1 MTGSGGL
8 STSPP
13 RAAPSGRSGAH
24 VQTVRGLGWA
34 ALRSDRRAYAG
45 RLVYAA
51 FDLDGGDLRGL
62 RLTRRK
68 RHLESV
74 LPYGHPQV
82 FRSMMVEEY
91 GLALFEAVKRLD
103 LEGVVA
109 KRKADPSGPAEVG
122 SSTLPRPIGLNALP
136 RAPGAGFFASA
147 CSRACGRRVR
157 RQESGVFPAELL
169 HQ

>member
-109 KRKADPSGPAEVG
+109 KRRPTRVGRLRSVVQLYPGPLV
-122 SSTLPRPIGLNALP
+122 
-136 RAPGAGFFASA
+136 
-147 CSRACGRRVR
+147 
-157 RQESGVFPAELL
+157 
-169 HQ
+169 